1 MRSFS
6 RRSVLAAT
14 TAAVAV
20 ALVPEAA
27 AAAPPSPAATAR
39 DYEKDGPHQPVKA
52 AGDGAHTLYYPA
64 DLASSTA
71 KHPVLIWGN
80 GTGATVDQ
88 YEVLFTHLAS
98 WGYVVAAANT
108 GQSGSGEEML
118 AGAKYLIAEN
128 ARSGSVFHERVAT
141 GEIAAAGH
149 SQGGG
154 GALAAGADPL
164 VKTTIPIMPGP
175 QGRVNALHGPAFFVS
190 GQADIIVP
198 APYVRA
204 RFAACDQVPAVY
216 GQLRGATH
224 FLQGDTRY
232 RLVGAVTAW
241 LQYHLAGDQAAKSV
255 FYGPSPGLRQ
265 DTAGWSDFV
274 RNSRADGVQAGVR
287 S

>member
-6 RRSVLAAT
+6 RRSLLATT

-20 ALVPEAA
+20 ALVPRAA
-27 AAAPPSPAATAR
+27 LALPAAPLSGTAR

-52 AGDGAHTLYYPA
+52 AGDSAHTLYYPG

-80 GTGATVDQ
+80 GTGATVEQ
-88 YEVLFTHLAS
+88 YEALFTHLAS
-98 WGYVVAAANT
+98 WGYLVAAANT
-108 GQSGSGEEML
+108 GQSGSGKEML
-118 AGAKYLIAEN
+118 DGARYLIAEN
-128 ARSGSVFHERVAT
+128 ARQGSIFHDRVDT
-141 GEIAAAGH
+141 GAIAAAGH

-154 GALAAGADPL
+154 GAIAAGADPL
-164 VKTTIPIMPGP
+164 VKTTLPIMPGP
-175 QGRVNALHGPAFFVS
+175 QGTVSALHGPAFFVS

-232 RLVGAVTAW
+232 RLIGAITAW
-241 LQYHLAGDQAAKSV
+241 LQYHLAGDQAAKTV
-255 FYGPSPGLRQ
+255 FYGPSPDLRQ
-265 DTAGWSDFV
+265 DTAAWSDFA
-274 RNSRADGVQAGVR
+274 RNSRADGG
-287 S
+287 

>member
-6 RRSVLAAT
+6 RRSLLATT

-20 ALVPEAA
+20 ALVPGVAA
-27 AAAPPSPAATAR
+27 AALPSVAATAR

-52 AGDGAHTLYYPA
+52 AGDSAHTLYYPA

-88 YEVLFTHLAS
+88 YELLFTHLAT

-108 GQSGSGEEML
+108 GQSGSGIEML
-118 AGAKYLIAEN
+118 DGAKYLIAEN
-128 ARSGSVFHERVAT
+128 SRQGSVFQNRIDT
-141 GEIAAAGH
+141 GQIAAAGH

-154 GALAAGADPL
+154 GAIAAGADPL

-175 QGRVNALHGPAFFVS
+175 QGTVGALHGPAFFVS

-198 APYVRA
+198 ALYVRA
-204 RFAACDQVPAVY
+204 RFDACDQVPAVY
-216 GQLRGATH
+216 GQLRSATH

-232 RLVGAVTAW
+232 RLVGAITAW
-241 LQYHLAGDQAAKSV
+241 LQYHLTGDQAAKSV
-255 FYGPSPGLRQ
+255 FYGPKPGLQQ
-265 DTAGWSDFV
+265 DTAAWSDFA
-274 RNSRADGVQAGVR
+274 RNSRADSA
-287 S
+287 

>member
-6 RRSVLAAT
+6 RRSLLATT

-20 ALVPEAA
+20 ALLPQAA
-27 AAAPPSPAATAR
+27 VALPAASSSVAATAR

-52 AGDGAHTLYYPA
+52 AGDSAHTLYYPA
-64 DLASSTA
+64 DLASSTG

-80 GTGATVDQ
+80 GTGATVEQ
-88 YEVLFTHLAS
+88 YELLFTHLAS

-108 GQSGSGEEML
+108 GQSGSGVEML
-118 AGAKYLIAEN
+118 DGAKYLIAEN
-128 ARSGSVFHERVAT
+128 ARQGSIFHDRIDT

-154 GALAAGADPL
+154 GAIAAGADPL

-175 QGRVNALHGPAFFVS
+175 QGSVSALHGPAFFVS

-216 GQLRGATH
+216 GQLAGATH

-232 RLVGAVTAW
+232 RLIGAITAW

-255 FYGPSPGLRQ
+255 FYGPSPDLRQ
-265 DTAGWSDFV
+265 DTEAWSDFA
-274 RNSRADGVQAGVR
+274 RNSRADGV
-287 S
+287 

>member
-6 RRSVLAAT
+6 RRSLLATT

-20 ALVPEAA
+20 ALLPQAA
-27 AAAPPSPAATAR
+27 VALPAASSSVAATAR

-52 AGDGAHTLYYPA
+52 AGDSAHTLYYPA
-64 DLASSTA
+64 DLASSTG

-80 GTGATVDQ
+80 GTGATVEQ
-88 YEVLFTHLAS
+88 YELLFTHLAS

-108 GQSGSGEEML
+108 GQSGSGVEML
-118 AGAKYLIAEN
+118 DGAKYLIAEN
-128 ARSGSVFHERVAT
+128 ARQGSIFHDRIDT

-154 GALAAGADPL
+154 GAIAAGADPL

-175 QGRVNALHGPAFFVS
+175 QGSVSALHGPAFFVS

-216 GQLRGATH
+216 GQLAGATH

-232 RLVGAVTAW
+232 RLIGAITAW

-255 FYGPSPGLRQ
+255 FYGPSPDLRQ
-265 DTAGWSDFV
+265 DTQAWSDFA
-274 RNSRADGVQAGVR
+274 RNSRADGV
-287 S
+287 

>member
-1 MRSFS
+1 MCSFS
-6 RRSVLAAT
+6 RRSLLAAAI
-14 TAAVAV
+14 TAAVAG
-20 ALVPEAA
+20 ALAPEAA
-27 AAAPPSPAATAR
+27 AAAPSGTAR
-39 DYEKDGPHQPVKA
+39 DYEKNGPHQPAKA
-52 AGDGAHTLYYPA
+52 AGDGAHTLYHPA
-64 DLASSTA
+64 DLASSA
-71 KHPVLIWGN
+71 VRHPVLIWGN

-88 YEVLFTHLAS
+88 YEALFAHLAG

-118 AGAKYLIAEN
+118 DGARYLIAEN
-128 ARSGSVFHERVAT
+128 ARQGSVFHGRIDT
-141 GEIAAAGH
+141 GQIAAAGH

-175 QGRVNALHGPAFFVS
+175 QGTVSALHGPAFFVS
-190 GQADIIVP
+190 GQADVIVP

-232 RLVGAVTAW
+232 RLIGAITAW

-255 FYGPSPGLRQ
+255 FYGPRPDLGQ
-265 DTAGWSDFV
+265 DTAAWSDFA
-274 RNSRADGVQAGVR
+274 RNSRAEEVR
-287 S
+287 AVLSG